1 MTQPNGSSPSSTLE
15 EERIS
20 HERLVDTLEKKVA
33 TGTEDLATRTEDLAT
48 RTEDLAT
55 RTEDLAASV
64 RELEAFAYTV
74 SHDLRAPLRAMDG
87 FSRIL
92 IEDFSGELPPEA
104 QRYLNRIREN
114 AQAMGQLITHL
125 LDFSRLGRRPISR
138 DSVDMERVV
147 RQVFEDLETELEGRR
162 VKLILKPLPVCDV
175 DRALIKQVFAN
186 LIGNAVKYTAARD
199 EAEIVV
205 ESVVVGDEVH
215 YVVRDNGVGFQMEY
229 VDNVFHI
236 FERLHRSEDFEG
248 TGLGLAIVK
257 RIVEKHG
264 GRAWAEAV
272 PDQGASFYFTIG
284 REGV

>member
-1 MTQPNGSSPSSTLE
+1 MTQSPGSSPSSTLE
-15 EERIS
+15 HERIS
-20 HERLVDTLEKKVA
+20 HERLVNTLEKKV
-33 TGTEDLATRTEDLAT
+33 AT

-92 IEDFSGELPPEA
+92 IEDFSGELPTEA

-138 DSVDMERVV
+138 DTVDMERVV

-175 DRALIKQVFAN
+175 DRALIRQVFAN
-186 LIGNAVKYTAARD
+186 LIGNAIKYTAVRE

-205 ESVVVGDEVH
+205 ESVEVGDEVR

-257 RIVEKHG
+257 RIIEKHG